1 MKIYFKTTMKARY
14 FYFSSCLL
22 SSTGYG
28 YSIPSISF
36 IVIDM
41 ISDIGM
47 WREKEMVH
55 IKDILKEIN
64 AKR

>member
-1 MKIYFKTTMKARY
+1 MKIQFKTTMKSRY
-14 FYFSSCLL
+14 FYFGSCLL
-22 SSTGYG
+22 NSTGYG
-28 YSIPSISF
+28 YCIPSISF

-55 IKDILKEIN
+55 IKGILKEIN